1 MKKTCLN
8 RLTLLYLSIVKKKS
22 VKLLSSY
29 EVGPQGGQPSR
40 GRQCRRTS
48 RDEPGLSSFCL
59 WVPLGV
65 VLWFDKLEFAGL
77 FGKPCAIELWTIYRH
92 LFVGAGLDPPVKPAE
107 FGIK

>member
-22 VKLLSSY
+22 VKMLSSY

-40 GRQCRRTS
+40 
-48 RDEPGLSSFCL
+48 DESVLSSFL
-59 WVPLGV
+59 HWVPLGV

-77 FGKPCAIELWTIYRH
+77 FGKPCAIEL
-92 LFVGAGLDPPVKPAE
+92 
-107 FGIK
+107 